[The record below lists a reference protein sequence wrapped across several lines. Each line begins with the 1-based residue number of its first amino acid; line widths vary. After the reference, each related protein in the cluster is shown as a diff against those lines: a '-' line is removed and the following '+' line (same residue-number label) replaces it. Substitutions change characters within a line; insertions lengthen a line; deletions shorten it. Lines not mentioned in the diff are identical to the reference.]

1 MGPFKRS
8 NWDAVLGFHGAGPVH
23 HAAVS
28 PNGDTIAIVMKSGET
43 HLGNNYYSKYLHG
56 GSHINWQHFSGR
68 PRFIAFSPSGDLMMI
83 TTGDGVVWFYSMEI
97 AQWIYFPTGSSG
109 LTVLRVSGDGLRAA
123 TVESNGKIIVLDL
136 ELVRQTFINLSNQAP
151 HTDF

>member
-8 NWDAVLGFHGAGPVH
+8 NWDAVLGFLGAGPVH

-83 TTGDGVVWFYSMEI
+83 TTGDGVVWFCSMEMG
-97 AQWIYFPTGSSG
+97 AAPEMHGCHAAFLTTASCERVGTGAAASG
-109 LTVLRVSGDGLRAA
+109 
-123 TVESNGKIIVLDL
+123 NGGC
-136 ELVRQTFINLSNQAP
+136 
-151 HTDF
+151 